1 MPCSASQ
8 NQPQGPAL
16 WRWPCTTFPHDE
28 ETEKVAWLPEDWPL
42 GSETALMGSHAWAP
56 LLLSLRDD
64 DALTARSLAEGG
76 TVTWEEHV
84 KMLLQGEG
92 FDPPPELS
100 RSFPVNSSYAS
111 GGLVNSGVRSGYLQ
125 SGKKKSF

>member
-64 DALTARSLAEGG
+64 DALTARSLAEEAQSHGKNTLRRFCREKALIRHRSCPG
-76 TVTWEEHV
+76 
-84 KMLLQGEG
+84 
-92 FDPPPELS
+92 LS
-100 RSFPVNSSYAS
+100 
-111 GGLVNSGVRSGYLQ
+111 L
-125 SGKKKSF
+125 